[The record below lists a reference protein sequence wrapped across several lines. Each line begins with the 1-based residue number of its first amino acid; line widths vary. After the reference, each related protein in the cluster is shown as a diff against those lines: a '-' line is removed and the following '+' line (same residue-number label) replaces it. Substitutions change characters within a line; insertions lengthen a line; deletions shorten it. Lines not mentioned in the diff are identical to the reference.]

1 MRLGFKVQSLTTDDH
16 RLAKMATQVKD
27 VLPHVPLNVIT
38 KDLGGSHSCW
48 AVNQKY
54 CTVSFSTRSSA
65 SLGCLQP
72 KPTVS
77 TPP

>member
-1 MRLGFKVQSLTTDDH
+1 MRLGFMVQSLTTDDH

-38 KDLGGSHSCW
+38 KDLGGFHSCW
-48 AVNQKY
+48 AVNHKY
-54 CTVSFSTRSSA
+54 GFFIPMCSSL
-65 SLGCLQP
+65 SLGCPQQ
-72 KPTVS
+72 KPTAS